1 MLMFPPKEAKT
12 KIGGKPSCETIRVG
26 ILTGKGNPFAEPRS
40 AKKKKKKKDWDQ
52 CLNGETRGLVWLAKP
67 YVVVLE
73 ACRHRRENL
82 ALVFKIVISKPFNL
96 RDAHSSL

>member
-1 MLMFPPKEAKT
+1 MVENRPV
-12 KIGGKPSCETIRVG
+12 KPSGWGYSLEKEIP
-26 ILTGKGNPFAEPRS
+26 LLNPEVLK
-40 AKKKKKKKDWDQ
+40 KKKKKKKDWDQ

-67 YVVVLE
+67 YVIVLE